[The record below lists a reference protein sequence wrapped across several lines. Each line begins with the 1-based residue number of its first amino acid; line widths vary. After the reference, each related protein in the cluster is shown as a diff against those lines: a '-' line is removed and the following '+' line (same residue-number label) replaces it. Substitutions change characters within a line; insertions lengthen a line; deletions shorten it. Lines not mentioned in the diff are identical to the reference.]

1 MEIDLTNPNDFTRE
15 RVRELIGS
23 GDDSKNSQLRVSK
36 DGRAYISYVVGAE
49 DIDNLCFRLETWS
62 AGNGYVGSDA
72 ANDDQWIDR
81 VYKVL
86 QGNWPNPK
94 SSYIGGF

>member
-23 GDDSKNSQLRVSK
+23 GDDSNNSQLRVTK
-36 DGRAYISYVVGAE
+36 FGRAYISSVVGAE
-49 DIDNLCFRLETWS
+49 EIDDLCFRIETWS
-62 AGNGYVGSDA
+62 PENGNVGSDA
-72 ANDDQWIDR
+72 ANDDEWIDR

-86 QGNWPNPK
+86 QENWPNPK
-94 SSYIGGF
+94 GPKIDVY